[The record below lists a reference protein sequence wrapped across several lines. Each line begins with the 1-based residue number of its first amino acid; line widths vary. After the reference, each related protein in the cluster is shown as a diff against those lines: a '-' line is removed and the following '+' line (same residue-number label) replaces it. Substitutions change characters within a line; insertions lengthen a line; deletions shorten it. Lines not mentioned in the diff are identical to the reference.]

1 METMNKRDQPQS
13 LTNLPPSPGEDRRA
27 RVVRYSIAMA
37 VRTLC
42 VIACIIARDS
52 WVLVLIFGVGAVAL
66 PYVAV
71 VFANVGA
78 TSPRQATAI
87 QPIPVVPVLEAP
99 RERPQGQ

>member
-1 METMNKRDQPQS
+1 MKIMVKRDQPQS

-27 RVVRYSIAMA
+27 RMIRYSVAMG

-52 WVLVLIFGVGAVAL
+52 WVLVLIFGIGAVAL

-78 TSPRQATAI
+78 ASPSQATAVR
-87 QPIPVVPVLEAP
+87 PIPIVPVLEAP

>member
-1 METMNKRDQPQS
+1 MNKRDQPQS

-27 RVVRYSIAMA
+27 RTIRYSIAMA

-42 VIACIIARDS
+42 VIACILARDS
-52 WVLVLIFGVGAVAL
+52 WILVLIFGIGAIAL
-66 PYVAV
+66 PYIAV

-78 TSPRQATAI
+78 ASQSTATAVL
-87 QPIPVVPVLEAP
+87 PVPVVPVLEAP